1 MLPLQTLKAL
11 ADEARLRLVYALE
24 HGSFNVQELTTI
36 LGLSQ
41 PTVSHHLRLLDRAGI
56 IRCDRAG
63 TWAYY
68 SLARNPGNASISIL
82 KATVESLNGEPFAT
96 DLRTLNRLQN
106 ERRDD
111 AKRYFESVAD
121 SWNTLRSQNQQIDS
135 LLTQLSKHIPSD
147 GVFIDMGCG
156 SGALL
161 KRLATRSGKTI
172 GVDYSEAMLNAARRS
187 VGDSNSSIELR
198 LGYLEHLPIAD
209 HSADCAA
216 AFMVLH
222 HLERPWEAISDAAR
236 VLKPSGKLL
245 IVDHCK
251 NSSDTP
257 SQARWLG
264 FDQQEIQQWL
274 TQSGFAS
281 CQNTRL
287 GDSFLLQAIK

>member
-1 MLPLQTLKAL
+1 MQPLLTLKAL

-41 PTVSHHLRLLDRAGI
+41 PTVSHHLRVLDRAGI

-68 SLARNPGNASISIL
+68 SLARNSAHAGVAIL
-82 KATVESLNGEPFAT
+82 RATVENLADEPFAT
-96 DLRTLNRLQN
+96 DLRTLSRLQN
-106 ERRDD
+106 DRRDD
-111 AKRYFESVAD
+111 AKHYFESVAD
-121 SWNTLRSQNQQIDS
+121 SWNLLRSQNMHIDA
-135 LLTQLSKHIPSD
+135 LLTQLSKQIPND
-147 GVFIDMGCG
+147 GIFIDMGCG

-161 KRLATRSGKTI
+161 KRLGARNGKTI

-187 VGDSNSSIELR
+187 VGDQNRSIELR

-236 VLKPSGKLL
+236 VLKPDGKLL

-251 NSSDTP
+251 DSQDTP
-257 SQARWLG
+257 AQARWLG
-264 FDQQEIQQWL
+264 FDQQEVQQWL
-274 TQSGFAS
+274 TQSGF
-281 CQNTRL
+281 NTCHSTRV
-287 GDSFLLQAIK
+287 GDSFLLEALK

>member
-1 MLPLQTLKAL
+1 VQPLQTLKAL
-11 ADEARLRLVYALE
+11 ADEARLRLVYALD
-24 HGSFNVQELTTI
+24 HGAFNVQELTTI

-41 PTVSHHLRLLDRAGI
+41 PTVSHHLRLLDRAEV

-68 SLARNPGNASISIL
+68 SLARNTDSAATSIL
-82 KATVESLNGEPFAT
+82 RATVESLAGEPFAT

-121 SWNTLRSQNQQIDS
+121 SWNQIRSQNVQIES
-135 LLTQLSKHIPSD
+135 LLTQLSKQIPND

-161 KRLATRSGKTI
+161 KRLASRNGKTI
-172 GVDYSEAMLNAARRS
+172 GVDYSEAMLNAARRN
-187 VGDSNSSIELR
+187 VGDTNGSIELR

-209 HSADCAA
+209 RSADCAA

-236 VLKPSGKLL
+236 VLKPAGKLL
-245 IVDHCK
+245 IVDHSK
-251 NSSDTP
+251 NSGNTP
-257 SQARWLG
+257 AQARWLG
-264 FDQQEIQQWL
+264 FDQNEIQQWL
-274 TQSGFAS
+274 SQSGFS
-281 CQNTRL
+281 SFNSTPL
-287 GDSFLLQAIK
+287 GDSFLLEAFK

>member
-1 MLPLQTLKAL
+1 MQPLLTLKAL
-11 ADEARLRLVYALE
+11 SDEARLRVVYALE

-36 LGLSQ
+36 LGLAQ
-41 PTVSHHLRLLDRAGI
+41 PTVSHHLRVLERAEI

-68 SLARNPGNASISIL
+68 SLARNTAGTQII
-82 KATVESLNGEPFAT
+82 KATLEQLTGEPFAA

-106 ERRDD
+106 DRRDD

-121 SWNTLRSQNQQIDS
+121 SWNTLRSQNAHIDN
-135 LLTQLSKHIPSD
+135 LLSQLSKQIPND

-161 KRLATRSGKTI
+161 KRLARRSGKTI

-187 VGDSNSSIELR
+187 VGDTNASIELR

-236 VLKPSGKLL
+236 VLKPKGKLL

-251 NSSDTP
+251 NSTDTP
-257 SQARWLG
+257 AQARWLG
-264 FDQQEIQQWL
+264 FDEHEVHEWL

-281 CQNTRL
+281 SQRTL
-287 GDSFLLQAIK
+287 VGDSFFVEAFK